1 MTFSITR
8 YLSSESLT
16 VAVEELQSV
25 LDSVACPQAVH
36 LLLLLNEG
44 DEGGPLNLHGLARPD
59 HDCHEVI
66 FVMSKLMTLT
76 CHTAR

>member
-44 DEGGPLNLHGLARPD
+44 DEGGPFHLYGLARPY
-59 HDCHEVI
+59 HDCYESRVI
-66 FVMSKLMTLT
+66 IIS
-76 CHTAR
+76 